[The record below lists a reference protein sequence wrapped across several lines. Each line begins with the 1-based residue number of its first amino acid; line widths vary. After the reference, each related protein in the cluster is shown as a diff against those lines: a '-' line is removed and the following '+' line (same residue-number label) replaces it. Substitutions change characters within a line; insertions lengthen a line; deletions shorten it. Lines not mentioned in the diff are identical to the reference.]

1 MQLTQCST
9 CIYFDLLQMIEAM
22 VKVKILI
29 PNYSFIATGAV
40 HGVGDERGS
49 WWVGETSREGEIV
62 HEPLTM

>member
-1 MQLTQCST
+1 
-9 CIYFDLLQMIEAM
+9 MIEAM